1 MLIREVLHDERF
13 TGVVYYFESN
23 GFSSISDLETFDFE
37 LLYFVPGL
45 NDEVITEVTELCQKA
60 CLPQENTDDVENY
73 ESVIACDDENI
84 VVDISEED
92 CEEEKADQLREVFA
106 DLVDKLSTI
115 ETALAD
121 AKIIDWVAEQVKV
134 TSRDAIPDV
143 VTIICEELQEKIASA
158 RYTTEEINIHKE
170 ILISDLYANVMM
182 GNRRCG
188 SAFINHCISLGKT
201 TMWDLRDYD
210 FDPTQVRGASEA
222 SMRTCKAAY
231 EQFIID
237 VREGKYK
244 KEEPKEIDPL
254 TQYLEKWESLNYNL
268 RKCAINGGRGKTLQ
282 YTAEE
287 IGVTRERVRQIS
299 LKASRILRLPAKRVV
314 DKLLAIHEGVFTD
327 EDVIKFFN
335 DEDVA
340 LGFLFVI
347 RDGIGCRYVKFAQ
360 KYCTDEMPRDY
371 EKILASL
378 VDRHIGDGANFFEL
392 MEEIETAMFNEGL
405 AQLDFY
411 DFLSY
416 LLSCGY
422 KLYGDFVVKRKNSY
436 TLLCYDAVLRY
447 FPDGIKLESA
457 HDCEDLIRLRQ
468 IIRDRYGNYDLPE
481 SNHAII
487 ARLTSMLVLCDKST
501 YCIAENIQYSE
512 ELIEEIVSY
521 VNDLQTSF
529 IFYDELFKRFQG
541 RLLMETTI
549 NNSYC
554 LHGIIKL
561 LYPDEFQYDR
571 DGMTKVGATRISL
584 DEQITNVL
592 VKAGRAMT
600 REEIAKACP
609 YAVGLRLANAAWRD
623 PGIIQW
629 GYNAFN
635 HINNIRATPEQIE
648 ILENTLQTITEQ
660 NRGYCNERQLLPAV
674 KSVLPEFITENN
686 ITDGLNIFYILEC
699 YLSPKYRFSR
709 PHIVSGQFPSEL
721 ALTNIN
727 VGKYFIGSND
737 ILSYN
742 DFMSTAKKCYWSSSM
757 VSFILADL
765 ESEYIRLNENEY
777 LVKDKFIIDEAQ
789 IKEIEQAIFDS
800 MNGEE
805 YVALFATFASGNY
818 PSIGYPWNEFILDS
832 IIRNYIPSIKIIEP
846 IMKDRRYKRGILV
859 KANNECSTY
868 EELVI
873 STMIDDGFEP
883 TPLDLFDDYLR
894 NLGLLLNNIPQEIL
908 ESAHLQI
915 KDNIVRFSE

>member
-115 ETALAD
+115 ETALVD

-143 VTIICEELQEKIASA
+143 VTIICDELQEKIASA
-158 RYTTEEINIHKE
+158 RYTTEEINTHKE

-188 SAFINHCISLGKT
+188 SALINHCISLGKT

-231 EQFIID
+231 EQFVID

-299 LKASRILRLPAKRVV
+299 LKSSRILRLPAKRVV

-327 EDVIKFFN
+327 DDVIKFFN

-422 KLYGDFVVKRKNSY
+422 KLYGDFV
-436 TLLCYDAVLRY
+436 CY
-447 FPDGIKLESA
+447 
-457 HDCEDLIRLRQ
+457 
-468 IIRDRYGNYDLPE
+468 
-481 SNHAII
+481 
-487 ARLTSMLVLCDKST
+487 
-501 YCIAENIQYSE
+501 
-512 ELIEEIVSY
+512 
-521 VNDLQTSF
+521 
-529 IFYDELFKRFQG
+529 
-541 RLLMETTI
+541 
-549 NNSYC
+549 
-554 LHGIIKL
+554 
-561 LYPDEFQYDR
+561 
-571 DGMTKVGATRISL
+571 
-584 DEQITNVL
+584 
-592 VKAGRAMT
+592 
-600 REEIAKACP
+600 
-609 YAVGLRLANAAWRD
+609 
-623 PGIIQW
+623 
-629 GYNAFN
+629 
-635 HINNIRATPEQIE
+635 
-648 ILENTLQTITEQ
+648 
-660 NRGYCNERQLLPAV
+660 
-674 KSVLPEFITENN
+674 
-686 ITDGLNIFYILEC
+686 
-699 YLSPKYRFSR
+699 
-709 PHIVSGQFPSEL
+709 
-721 ALTNIN
+721 
-727 VGKYFIGSND
+727 
-737 ILSYN
+737 
-742 DFMSTAKKCYWSSSM
+742 
-757 VSFILADL
+757 
-765 ESEYIRLNENEY
+765 
-777 LVKDKFIIDEAQ
+777 
-789 IKEIEQAIFDS
+789 
-800 MNGEE
+800 
-805 YVALFATFASGNY
+805 
-818 PSIGYPWNEFILDS
+818 
-832 IIRNYIPSIKIIEP
+832 
-846 IMKDRRYKRGILV
+846 RYK
-859 KANNECSTY
+859 
-868 EELVI
+868 EL
-873 STMIDDGFEP
+873 P
-883 TPLDLFDDYLR
+883 
-894 NLGLLLNNIPQEIL
+894 
-908 ESAHLQI
+908 
-915 KDNIVRFSE
+915 